1 MSGFYNNWV
10 KVQNPTMSN
19 EIPQM
24 ESNGFQAPFYFG
36 GSQVPVN
43 LGLTNTNQNIKGG
56 GMSKVNFKPVFQGK
70 LNQTTLHKKHSNIH
84 LPRKLL

>member
-1 MSGFYNNWV
+1 MSGFYNNWL

-24 ESNGFQAPFYFG
+24 ESNGSQTPFYFG
-36 GSQVPVN
+36 GSQVPSN
-43 LGLTNTNQNIKGG
+43 LGLQNTTHMVNGG

-70 LNQTTLHKKHSNIH
+70 LNQNTLHKKHSNIH
-84 LPRKLL
+84 LPRHLM